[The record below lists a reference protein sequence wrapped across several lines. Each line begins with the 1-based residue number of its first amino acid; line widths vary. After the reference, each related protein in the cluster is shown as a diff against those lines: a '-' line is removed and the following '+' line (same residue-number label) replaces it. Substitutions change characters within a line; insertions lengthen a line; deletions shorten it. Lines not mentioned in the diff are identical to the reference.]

1 MPYPIRHNWSREE
14 ISSIYHSPLLDL
26 IFEAASVHRKFHAS
40 REIQLCTLLSIKTG
54 GCPEN
59 CSYCPQSARYNTD
72 VKAEALMQLEEVL
85 DAAKN
90 AKNAGSTR
98 FCMGAAWRQ
107 VRNSPDFERVLVMVR
122 EVSQLGLEVCCCLG
136 MLTEEQAKKLKEAG
150 LHSYNHNVDSGEEF
164 YPSIIT
170 SRTYQDR
177 LNTLENVRKAD
188 LSVCCGG
195 IIGLGEK
202 SEDRISMLHT
212 LATLPTHPDSVP
224 INMLVSVK
232 GTPLQNQ
239 APIPVWEMLRMVA
252 TARLIMPQSMVRLSA
267 GRLSLSDAEQALCF
281 MAGANSIF
289 TGDKLLTTP
298 NPDFDR
304 DQIMLKTLGLV
315 SKPAEKSAEEETCE
329 CTTHA

>member
-315 SKPAEKSAEEETCE
+315 SKPAEKSEEEETCE